1 MDLDQKMIDQALLP
15 LGMGGLGLNIN
26 ASEYADQQYID
37 SMLLTHQLTRYIT
50 HNEIIQLDYY
60 RQIRNTIRTEKQKK
74 WKSMLEQFCERIDK
88 IHYTEDNKYGK

>member
-37 SMLLTHQLTRYIT
+37 LSLLTHQLTRYIT

-60 RQIRNTIRTEKQKK
+60 TQTRKTIKKEKQAK
-74 WKSMLEQFCERIDK
+74 WKNILVEQYSFDSFF
-88 IHYTEDNKYGK
+88 T